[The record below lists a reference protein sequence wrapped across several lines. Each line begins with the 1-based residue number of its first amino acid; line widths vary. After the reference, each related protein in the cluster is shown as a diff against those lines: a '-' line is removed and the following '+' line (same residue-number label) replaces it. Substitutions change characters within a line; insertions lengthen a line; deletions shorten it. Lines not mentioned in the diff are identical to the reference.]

1 MRWFL
6 CALALLLSACH
17 TMPPWDGTRE
27 PIEAAFRDM
36 WARYSDCRSGS
47 GVIQTWQD
55 AEQLNR
61 AVRLMD
67 DSSRAVHLLPPML
80 ERALVVSPPRLAV
93 DPRAMAASCTLSAG
107 QVAHDAGLDRLAA
120 RLFRLVLLNFDGP
133 RYTYYREQAFKGMA
147 QLGNAGGEQ
156 ILRIPVGQIH

>member
-1 MRWFL
+1 MRRLL
-6 CALALLLSACH
+6 CALVFLLSACH
-17 TMPPWDGTRE
+17 TMPSLDATPV
-27 PIEAAFRDM
+27 PSEAGFRDM

-61 AVRLMD
+61 AVRLMGYSD
-67 DSSRAVHLLPPML
+67 
-80 ERALVVSPPRLAV
+80 RALQGTLAASPSRLAV

-120 RLFRLVLLNFDGP
+120 KLFRFVLLNFHGP
-133 RYTYYREQAFKGMA
+133 RYAYYREQAFKGMA
-147 QLGNAGGEQ
+147 QLSNSGSEQ
-156 ILRIPVGQIH
+156 ILLHRPTGQIH